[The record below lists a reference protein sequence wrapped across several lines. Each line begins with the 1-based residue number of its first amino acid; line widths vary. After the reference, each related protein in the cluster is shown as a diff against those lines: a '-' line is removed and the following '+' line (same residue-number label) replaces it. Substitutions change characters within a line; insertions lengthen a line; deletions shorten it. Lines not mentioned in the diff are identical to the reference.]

1 MRRGVVIVIVSAAV
15 SLGGVGSA
23 DANLPGTNGPIVFN
37 RYLSHATMQVDA
49 DGTNLALRALPDRWS
64 PGDAPD
70 GLRRI
75 IGETRTG
82 PGGAPMYDLFVENR
96 DGSNRHLL
104 EIAGQFP
111 SWSPDCSRVVYSSG
125 TPSSIFVARAD
136 GTDARQLTSGSSD
149 YRPDWSP
156 DGTKIAWIRDRT
168 GAHIWT
174 MNPDGSG
181 QEEMPGQ
188 PASRNV
194 SDFTYSPDGQWFA
207 MSSNFFTG
215 IAPSPGGGGAYDVLS
230 IRTTG
235 TNLTRLTVSDYIDQS
250 VRWQPVTAYSGS
262 CPLPSL
268 AISHAGASGG
278 KPTAFD
284 ASGSSYSA
292 GTLSY
297 SWAFGDGGTAVTPTP
312 SHTYRVPGTY
322 TVTLSGTDKVGRSG
336 TTTQSVLVAN
346 SAPEPLIDGL
356 PPTPFLVAGKSI
368 AFSARSSVDPDG
380 SIVAYAWNFG
390 DGTTATT
397 PSVAHTFASPGLKT
411 ISLTTTDD
419 LGLAATV
426 TRSVAIT
433 PDPLPIVTITAS
445 SSRRA
450 AGGAL
455 DFSAEASD
463 ANGRIDS
470 YEWDFG
476 DGRTAL
482 GASASHTFSAP
493 GAYTVTAVAT
503 DDDGNRGSTSHQVEI
518 VAPMALR
525 LTSPAD
531 GSTFI
536 TSPRYLTWESADG
549 DGTALPVTITV
560 QPVPP
565 GSLPA
570 VGLTQVFEAVSSHT
584 AGSGATE
591 LPSLPRGTYFWW
603 VSKTLEGEASSPVRS
618 FSVGPD
624 LEIGRATK
632 LGTTSLKIATTKLR
646 SGTIE
651 IKTPASKQ
659 SAALA
664 FKFAHPESQ
673 YGTAER
679 AVQWT
684 CANAGKHTVR
694 VTGKTST
701 QTTIQRTTS
710 FVTPT
715 CGRRFKGALADN
727 RRIRTT
733 KQSITLRM
741 TDKWKSY
748 GEKYRV
754 CITGPTRRCFRR
766 TTNSSGKNT
775 VHAGHLPKGRYRAKW
790 SVAGRTYASWRFRV
804 KVPYV
809 PPPAPPAWSCTS
821 FECRVALRYAIGMGR
836 ILAQQDRLAIG
847 WGGRCLSQSG
857 ANRFDCDAIVKRR
870 GGGLGFAGQF
880 AVYRCFYGLSVT
892 VGRYGRGPFTG
903 GVTSD
908 SRLANCPR
916 YH

>member
-1 MRRGVVIVIVSAAV
+1 MTRKIALAIVVGAACGVSLHSSPASALVSITEFDSGISGRPALLATGADGNVWFTETAANKIGRISPSGVVNEFNVPTPASEPFGIAAGPDGNVWFTEYAGQKIGRVLPDGTITEHSVSFPYTYSGNVLRNIIAGETHYNGLDYGAMWFTIP
-15 SLGGVGSA
+15 GGVGRISVTGFSQGQDTSA
-23 DANLPGTNGPIVFN
+23 TYGYPERKSHLMWLQPGSVWVSGGDPGSGIRGYMKPGLDLSRFRDPMRNFRETYGVGSGAITGMTTSPGTVWALDSTYNKVLKMDTGGRVLAAFQAGINGRNLQEVVLGPDGNIWYTAYDNSRVGRVTPSGLVHEASLPEGSN
-37 RYLSHATMQVDA
+37 PRGITVGA
-49 DGTNLALRALPDRWS
+49 DGNIWVALEGSGKIARLVLVNTPPVAEVTVPSEPYRVANKSVQFSGIRSSDS
-64 PGDAPD
+64 D
-70 GLRRI
+70 GTI
-75 IGETRTG
+75 STYQWTIDGTSSTG
-82 PGGAPMYDLFVENR
+82 P
-96 DGSNRHLL
+96 
-104 EIAGQFP
+104 
-111 SWSPDCSRVVYSSG
+111 
-125 TPSSIFVARAD
+125 T
-136 GTDARQLTSGSSD
+136 TSH
-149 YRPDWSP
+149 R
-156 DGTKIAWIRDRT
+156 
-168 GAHIWT
+168 
-174 MNPDGSG
+174 
-181 QEEMPGQ
+181 
-188 PASRNV
+188 
-194 SDFTYSPDGQWFA
+194 
-207 MSSNFFTG
+207 
-215 IAPSPGGGGAYDVLS
+215 
-230 IRTTG
+230 
-235 TNLTRLTVSDYIDQS
+235 
-250 VRWQPVTAYSGS
+250 
-262 CPLPSL
+262 
-268 AISHAGASGG
+268 
-278 KPTAFD
+278 
-284 ASGSSYSA
+284 
-292 GTLSY
+292 
-297 SWAFGDGGTAVTPTP
+297 
-312 SHTYRVPGTY
+312 
-322 TVTLSGTDKVGRSG
+322 
-336 TTTQSVLVAN
+336 
-346 SAPEPLIDGL
+346 
-356 PPTPFLVAGKSI
+356 
-368 AFSARSSVDPDG
+368 
-380 SIVAYAWNFG
+380 
-390 DGTTATT
+390 
-397 PSVAHTFASPGLKT
+397 FASPGTYPVSLRVTDNEGGSVVTSET
-411 ISLTTTDD
+411 I
-419 LGLAATV
+419 TV
-426 TRSVAIT
+426 TA
-433 PDPLPIVTITAS
+433 DPLPSVQIAASTARRSAGQGVSFGATAQDTNGTIAS
-445 SSRRA
+445 YDWR
-450 AGGAL
+450 
-455 DFSAEASD
+455 
-463 ANGRIDS
+463 
-470 YEWDFG
+470 FG
-476 DGRTAL
+476 DGATAA
-482 GASASHTFSAP
+482 GAAVTHAYAKP
-493 GAYTVTAVAT
+493 GEYTVTATAT
-503 DDDGNRGSTSHQVEI
+503 DDDGNRGATTSQIEV
-518 VAPMALR
+518 VPPLSLS

-694 VTGKTST
+694 VTGKTPA

-733 KQSITLRM
+733 KQSIILRM
-741 TDKWKSY
+741 TDKWANY

-754 CITGPTRRCFRR
+754 CLTGPTRRCFRR

-790 SVAGRTYASWRFRV
+790 SVAGHTYASWRFRV

-809 PPPAPPAWSCTS
+809 APPAPPAWSCTS
-821 FECRVALRYAIGMGR
+821 FECRVALRYAIGRGR
-836 ILAQQDRLAIG
+836 VLYQYDSAAIDY
-847 WGGRCLSQSG
+847 GGRCLSQSG

-880 AVYRCFYGLSVT
+880 AVYRCFYGLRVT
-892 VGRYGRGPFTG
+892 VGRYVRGTFTG

-908 SRLANCPR
+908 SGLANCPR
-916 YH
+916 YY